1 MSKKRSNEPFL
12 WLLFSAGGVV
22 AAMVIPIHLFLFAL
36 AFPIRQGHME
46 PMLIAGMNF

>member
-1 MSKKRSNEPFL
+1 VWNKGETPEPKQSVGAGVSSGVG
-12 WLLFSAGGVV
+12 LFGRDA
-22 AAMVIPIHLFLFAL
+22 FLFAL